1 MKQYILLIQSNGS
14 HSVMCD
20 YMVVVIM
27 CVRKNGSGTN
37 CYNPTV
43 DAKNFFYVFYSCH
56 DFNVFDVFFKI

>member
-14 HSVMCD
+14 HSVICD

-43 DAKNFFYVFYSCH
+43 DAKKTFFT
-56 DFNVFDVFFKI
+56 FFILVTILTFLTFVKN